1 MALDK
6 IGNIQEQGAFCDLDA
21 LEIAYEEAIAEDA
34 LIENEARDAKGAEIK
49 VLESKQSLANIFSF
63 AGAKLELNLPK
74 MSKFFLET
82 TQGVIKSTQNALKS
96 TQEAGKSLLMSFQKA
111 APSFRELVLKP
122 KPANEDSTA
131 RPSSLA
137 SRPRGFRPSFD
148 NKAQLENVRY
158 AKEHQFLSFDRLL
171 RGLSQGGENAEQYQK
186 TNRNWY
192 NRITRSK
199 AIKLELR
206 PPWIS
211 EEK

>member
-6 IGNIQEQGAFCDLDA
+6 VGNIQEQNAFCDLDA
-21 LEIAYEEAIAEDA
+21 LEIAYEEAIEEDNLFENDA
-34 LIENEARDAKGAEIK
+34 LNNKSADNKPVDSR
-49 VLESKQSLANIFSF
+49 LPLANIFAF
-63 AGAKLELNLPK
+63 AGTKLEVKLPK
-74 MSKFFLET
+74 ISKFFIET
-82 TQGVIKSTQNALKS
+82 TQDVLKSTQNALKS
-96 TQEAGKSLLMSFQKA
+96 TQEAGKSLLLSFQKA
-111 APSFRELVLKP
+111 APSFKELVLKP
-122 KPANEDSTA
+122 KSINEDSTA

-137 SRPRGFRPSFD
+137 SRPRGFTLSFD
-148 NKAQLENVRY
+148 NKAQLEKVRY

-171 RGLSQGGENAEQYQK
+171 RGLSQGKESAEQYQK
-186 TNRNWY
+186 SHQNWY